1 LGQQT
6 LDRQKDMMQ
15 KHNLGALV
23 TMAPENIG
31 YVTGVIVPSQ
41 TTVRSRHAIC
51 ITPFD
56 QNPVVVVVNIEELL
70 VRNNSW
76 IDSNRIFSYNEFT
89 QDPIALAAQKIEE
102 LGLRGKRIGIE
113 LNYLPAKDYAT
124 LTKLLPD
131 VEWVNAEEMFA
142 SMRELKFQS
151 EIAAIEKF
159 GHQAEDIIYH
169 AFDQVHAG
177 MTEYDLANYLVNGF
191 YASGGEKLTM
201 LVVTSGERSSFLNGA
216 ATDRKLVAGDMIR
229 VDLIGTKKG
238 YYCDVCRTAVVGDPS
253 PEQLSTWQ
261 KLVKSHDDIVAQ
273 IKPGHSTQNIYNNF
287 RKQFLDW
294 GLTPVDFVGHGLG
307 LTLHEEPYI
316 GRYSDTELKENMVL
330 CVEPI
335 YIIPNVCGYQLENE
349 VIVTAEGCRVI
360 TNKHDYHHLP
370 VIKK

>member
-1 LGQQT
+1 MDQQI
-6 LDRQKDMMQ
+6 LDLQKSMMS
-15 KHNLGALV
+15 KYNLSALV

-41 TTVRSRHAIC
+41 STVRSRHVIC

-56 QNPVVVVVNIEELL
+56 QEPVVVVVNIEELL
-70 VRNNSW
+70 VKDNSW
-76 IDSNRIFSYNEFT
+76 IDSQRIFSYNEFT
-89 QDPIALAAQKIEE
+89 QDPIVLAAQKMEE
-102 LGLRGKRIGIE
+102 LGLRGKRVGIE

-131 VEWVNAEEMFA
+131 VEWVNAEEILA
-142 SMRELKFQS
+142 SMRELKLER

-159 GHQAEDIIYH
+159 GNQAEDIIYH
-169 AFDQVHAG
+169 AFKQARVG

-191 YASGGEKLTM
+191 YAAGGDKLTM

-216 ATDRKLVAGDMIR
+216 ATDRQLKLGDMIR

-238 YYCDVCRTAVVGDPS
+238 YYCDVCRTAVVGDPT

-261 KLVKSHDDIVAQ
+261 KLVQSHDDIIAQ
-273 IKPGHSTQNIYNNF
+273 IKPGNSTKSIYENF
-287 RKQFLDW
+287 RKQFVDY

-316 GRYSDTELKENMVL
+316 GRYSDTNLKEDMVL

-335 YIIPNVCGYQLENE
+335 HVVPNVCGYQLENE
-349 VIVTAEGCRVI
+349 VIVTKDGCRVI
-360 TNKHDYHHLP
+360 TNKHDYCHLP
-370 VIKK
+370 IIK